1 MRKRKSPVVL
11 ATILVIML
19 VAVGIIYA
27 PRGTSDPHAQEMAQQ
42 QTPPPTAEQGERPKI
57 SSTDVASMASSSM
70 TSNPQLG
77 RAMAPGDEA
86 KPGEK
91 PSIAAAPV
99 DNAKPV
105 PNDATT
111 STQWYTNETKK

>member
-27 PRGTSDPHAQEMAQQ
+27 PRGGDGHDHEQVAQQ
-42 QTPPPTAEQGERPKI
+42 PPPPTAEKGERPKI
-57 SSTDVASMASSSM
+57 SSKDVASMASSSM
-70 TSNPQLG
+70 GGQATSARMMTPD
-77 RAMAPGDEA
+77 GDT
-86 KPGEK
+86 PSNK
-91 PSIAAAPV
+91 PSIAMAPQTQH
-99 DNAKPV
+99 KQE

-111 STQWYTNETKK
+111 STQWYTDETKK